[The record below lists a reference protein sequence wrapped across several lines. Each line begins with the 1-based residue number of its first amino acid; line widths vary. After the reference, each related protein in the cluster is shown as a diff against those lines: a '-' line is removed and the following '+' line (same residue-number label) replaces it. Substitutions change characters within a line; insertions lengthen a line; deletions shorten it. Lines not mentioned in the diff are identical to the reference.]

1 MKFDLPNDL
10 LKRSEEADSLKTYLL
25 KRYEQIPLKPFTLN
39 INAEW
44 GYGKTYFLQQLA
56 NKCAADGHPVVYFD
70 AWKNDYT
77 KEPLLAFMSELN
89 GQLDEYLDK
98 REQKAKNILKKIAEF
113 SLPIIFSIIAKR
125 FTGYSVDQLNELL
138 SEDKELDKEKT
149 EDKVSSLVSNMTKIT
164 LEEHF
169 RTKNSIND
177 FKENM
182 KNLLKKI
189 ESYKN
194 KKLPLFILIDE
205 LDRCRPNYA
214 IELLENIKHLFDIEG
229 VYFII
234 ATDSRQLSH
243 SINAVYGVNFA
254 SEKYLKRFFD
264 LEYTLKTPNGYDFAY
279 YLFEQ
284 YNLLNHDKLFVPF
297 SSEGYAQKN
306 LNVVAFDLMAQFFK
320 LVPRDMEQTVSM
332 LSTICL
338 TWDDEPKI
346 HLIYM
351 LFLIMLKHKPD
362 NNLEKYNNAL
372 LQSKFDWIV
381 SADCHLAVD
390 KTIKVDQFHYVG
402 SESRKNISLTKII
415 EQYSKLENITIKT
428 FVDRYGRS
436 ENPIESNIY
445 NLIATEKVIANRL
458 SPAVLVSSINTYKNK
473 ILHCGQFDI
482 IHEAKNE
489 KG

>member
-10 LKRSEEADSLKTYLL
+10 LKRSEEADSLKNYLH

-56 NKCAADGHPVVYFD
+56 NKCANDGHPVVYFD

-89 GQLDEYLDK
+89 GQLDQYLDK

-125 FTGYSVDQLNELL
+125 FTGYGIDQLNEML
-138 SEDKELDKEKT
+138 SEDKGIEKEKT

-229 VYFII
+229 IYFVI

-264 LEYTLKTPNGYDFAY
+264 LEYTLKTSEVYDFAY
-279 YLFEQ
+279 YLFDH
-284 YNLLNHDKLFVPF
+284 YNLLKHDKLFVPL
-297 SSEGYAQKN
+297 SQNEYEGKN
-306 LNVVAFDLMAQFFK
+306 LNVVAFELMALFFK
-320 LVPRDMEQTVSM
+320 LVPRDIEQTVSM

-338 TWDDEPKI
+338 TWNEEAHQI
-346 HLIYM
+346 HLVYM
-351 LFLIMLKHKPD
+351 LFLIMLKYKS
-362 NNLEKYNNAL
+362 NNDFEKYKDVL
-372 LQSKFDWIV
+372 RKDKFDWIV
-381 SADCHLAVD
+381 SSECQLDLKKDIRVNQLHR
-390 KTIKVDQFHYVG
+390 VG
-402 SESRKNISLTKII
+402 SDSYRNDMLLSNVI
-415 EQYSKLENITIKT
+415 EMYSKLENIRMET
-428 FVDRYGRS
+428 FMKKYNS
-436 ENPIESNIY
+436 TENPIERNIY
-445 NLIATEKVIANRL
+445 YLIRNEKGITSAE
-458 SPAVLVSSINTYKNK
+458 VLKSSIQSYKDK
-473 ILHCGQFDI
+473 ILHCGQFEI
-482 IHEAKNE
+482 IHGVK
-489 KG
+489 

>member
-1 MKFDLPNDL
+1 MQSKFNLTEDL
-10 LKRSEEADSLKTYLL
+10 LKRSEEADSLKNYLL

-56 NKCAADGHPVVYFD
+56 NKFAVDGHPVVYFD

-125 FTGYSVDQLNELL
+125 FTGYSVDQLNEML
-138 SEDKELDKEKT
+138 SEDKELDKN
-149 EDKVSSLVSNMTKIT
+149 KVENQVSTLVSNMTKIT

-182 KNLLKKI
+182 KNLLTKI

-264 LEYTLKTPNGYDFAY
+264 LEYTLKTPEVYDFAY
-279 YLFEQ
+279 YLFNH
-284 YNLLNHDKLFVPF
+284 YNLLNHDKFFVPF
-297 SSEGYAQKN
+297 EENEYKEKN
-306 LNVVAFDLMAQFFK
+306 LNIVAFELMAQFFK
-320 LVPRDMEQTVSM
+320 LVPRDIEQTVSM

-338 TWDDEPKI
+338 TWNEEHKI

-351 LFLIMLKHKPD
+351 LFLIMLKHKSNSD
-362 NNLEKYNNAL
+362 FEKYL
-372 LQSKFDWIV
+372 TKSDWITSV
-381 SADCHLAVD
+381 DCPLNVD
-390 KTIKVDQFHYVG
+390 KTIGVNQRYVIG
-402 SESRKNISLTKII
+402 NEARKNILLTKII
-415 EQYSKLENITIKT
+415 ERYSKLENIAIKT
-428 FVDRYGRS
+428 FFNIYDRS
-436 ENPIESNIY
+436 ENPIENNIY
-445 NLIATEKVIANRL
+445 NLIENEKGITSRL
-458 SPAVLVSSINTYKNK
+458 SSEVLKSSIQTYKDK

-482 IHEAKNE
+482 ISKAK
-489 KG
+489 

>member
-1 MKFDLPNDL
+1 MKFDLPDDL
-10 LKRSEEADSLKTYLL
+10 LKRSEEADSLKNYLL

-56 NKCAADGHPVVYFD
+56 NKCANDGHPVVYFD

-98 REQKAKNILKKIAEF
+98 RQEVAKDILKKIAEV
-113 SLPIIFSIIAKR
+113 SLPFLSSIIAKR
-125 FTGYSVDQLNELL
+125 LTGYTLDEL
-138 SEDKELDKEKT
+138 KEMFPEVGGLDKAKT
-149 EDKVSSLVSNMTKIT
+149 EDNVSSLVSNIT
-164 LEEHF
+164 QKALSKHF
-169 RTKNSIND
+169 TTKNSIND

-182 KNLLKKI
+182 KKLLRKI

-214 IELLENIKHLFDIEG
+214 IGLLENIKHLFDIEG
-229 VYFII
+229 IYFII

-264 LEYTLKTPNGYDFAY
+264 LEYTLKTPDVYDFAY
-279 YLFEQ
+279 YLFDH
-284 YNLLNHDKLFVPF
+284 YNVLNHEKLFVPF
-297 SSEGYAQKN
+297 DKNEYKEKN
-306 LNVVAFDLMAQFFK
+306 LNIIAFELMARFFK
-320 LVPRDMEQTVSM
+320 LVPRDIEQTISM

-338 TWDDEPKI
+338 TWNDEKHQI
-346 HLIYM
+346 HLVYM

-362 NNLEKYNNAL
+362 NNFEKYNNAL
-372 LQSKFDWIV
+372 SYSKFDWIV
-381 SADCHLAVD
+381 SADCHLDLD
-390 KTIKVDQFHYVG
+390 KNIKVNQLHFVG
-402 SESRKNISLTKII
+402 NGNSRSNMLLLNVI
-415 EQYSKLENITIKT
+415 ELYSKLENTTMKT
-428 FVDRYGRS
+428 FKDKCDRI
-436 ENPIESNIY
+436 ENPIERNIY
-445 NLIATEKVIANRL
+445 NLIRSEQSSSTSAE
-458 SPAVLVSSINTYKNK
+458 VLKSSIQSYKDK

-482 IHEAKNE
+482 IHESK
-489 KG
+489 

>member
-1 MKFDLPNDL
+1 MKFDLPEDL
-10 LKRSEEADSLKTYLL
+10 LKRSEEADSLQNYLL

-56 NKCAADGHPVVYFD
+56 NKCAVDGHPVVYFD

-89 GQLDEYLDK
+89 GQLDEYLDT

-125 FTGYSVDQLNELL
+125 FTGYGIDQLNEML
-138 SEDKELDKEKT
+138 SEDKGIEKEKT

-229 VYFII
+229 IYFII

-264 LEYTLKTPNGYDFAY
+264 LEYTLKIPEVYDFAY
-279 YLFEQ
+279 YLFDH
-284 YNLLNHDKLFVPF
+284 YNLLNHDKLFVPI
-297 SSEGYAQKN
+297 SLEGYTGKN
-306 LNVVAFDLMAQFFK
+306 TNIVAFEILARFFK
-320 LVPRDMEQTVSM
+320 LVPRDIEQTVSM

-338 TWDDEPKI
+338 TWHGEHKI
-346 HLIYM
+346 HLIYIV
-351 LFLIMLKHKPD
+351 FLIMLKHKSNSD
-362 NNLEKYNNAL
+362 FEKYKDVL
-372 LQSKFDWIV
+372 RKDKFDWIV
-381 SADCHLAVD
+381 SSECQLDLKKDIRVNQLHR
-390 KTIKVDQFHYVG
+390 VG
-402 SESRKNISLTKII
+402 SDSYRNDMLLSNVI
-415 EQYSKLENITIKT
+415 EMYSKLENIRMET
-428 FVDRYGRS
+428 FMKKYNS
-436 ENPIESNIY
+436 TENPIERNIY
-445 NLIATEKVIANRL
+445 YLISNEKGITSAE
-458 SPAVLVSSINTYKNK
+458 VLKSSIQSYKDK

-482 IHEAKNE
+482 IHGAT
-489 KG
+489 

>member
-1 MKFDLPNDL
+1 MKFNLPEDL
-10 LKRSEEADSLKTYLL
+10 LKRSEEADSLQNYLL

-56 NKCAADGHPVVYFD
+56 NKCANDGHPVVYFD

-98 REQKAKNILKKIAEF
+98 REKVAKDILKKIAEV
-113 SLPIIFSIIAKR
+113 SLPFLSSIIAKR
-125 FTGYSVDQLNELL
+125 LTGYTIEEL
-138 SEDKELDKEKT
+138 KEMFPEAGGLDNEKT
-149 EDKVSSLVSNMTKIT
+149 EDKVSSLVSNMTQKA
-164 LEEHF
+164 LSKHF
-169 RTKNSIND
+169 TTKNSIND

-182 KNLLKKI
+182 KKLLNEIKG
-189 ESYKN
+189 YTN

-229 VYFII
+229 IYFII
-234 ATDSRQLSH
+234 ATDSRQLSY

-264 LEYTLKTPNGYDFAY
+264 LEYTLKTPEVYDFAY
-279 YLFEQ
+279 YLFDH
-284 YNLLNHDKLFVPF
+284 YNLLNHDKLFVPL
-297 SSEGYAQKN
+297 SQNEYEQKN
-306 LNVVAFDLMAQFFK
+306 LNVVSFKLMAQFFK
-320 LVPRDMEQTVSM
+320 LVPRDIEQTVSM

-338 TWDDEPKI
+338 TWNAEYKI

-351 LFLIMLKHKPD
+351 VFLIMLKHKPD
-362 NNLEKYNNAL
+362 NNFVKYKEAL
-372 LQSKFDWIV
+372 LKSKFDWII
-381 SADCHLAVD
+381 SSECQLDLD
-390 KTIKVDQFHYVG
+390 KDVRVNQRHYVG
-402 SESRKNISLTKII
+402 MDNLRNNVLLSNVI
-415 EQYSKLENITIKT
+415 EMYSKLESISIKT
-428 FVDRYGRS
+428 FMAKYKS
-436 ENPIESNIY
+436 TENPIENSIY
-445 NLIATEKVIANRL
+445 DLIRNEKGITSAE
-458 SPAVLVSSINTYKNK
+458 VLKSSIQSYKDK

-482 IHEAKNE
+482 IHEVK
-489 KG
+489 

>member
-1 MKFDLPNDL
+1 MKFDLPEDL
-10 LKRSEEADSLKTYLL
+10 LKRSEEADSLQNYLL

-56 NKCAADGHPVVYFD
+56 NKCAVDGHPVVYFD

-89 GQLDEYLDK
+89 GQLDEYLDT

-125 FTGYSVDQLNELL
+125 FTGYSIDQLNEML
-138 SEDKELDKEKT
+138 SEDKGIEKEKT

-229 VYFII
+229 IYFII

-243 SINAVYGVNFA
+243 SINAVYGDNFA
-254 SEKYLKRFFD
+254 SEKYLKRFF
-264 LEYTLKTPNGYDFAY
+264 L
-279 YLFEQ
+279 Q
-284 YNLLNHDKLFVPF
+284 YRHSQCLL
-297 SSEGYAQKN
+297 
-306 LNVVAFDLMAQFFK
+306 
-320 LVPRDMEQTVSM
+320 
-332 LSTICL
+332 
-338 TWDDEPKI
+338 
-346 HLIYM
+346 
-351 LFLIMLKHKPD
+351 
-362 NNLEKYNNAL
+362 L
-372 LQSKFDWIV
+372 L
-381 SADCHLAVD
+381 
-390 KTIKVDQFHYVG
+390 
-402 SESRKNISLTKII
+402 
-415 EQYSKLENITIKT
+415 
-428 FVDRYGRS
+428 
-436 ENPIESNIY
+436 
-445 NLIATEKVIANRL
+445 
-458 SPAVLVSSINTYKNK
+458 
-473 ILHCGQFDI
+473 
-482 IHEAKNE
+482 
-489 KG
+489 